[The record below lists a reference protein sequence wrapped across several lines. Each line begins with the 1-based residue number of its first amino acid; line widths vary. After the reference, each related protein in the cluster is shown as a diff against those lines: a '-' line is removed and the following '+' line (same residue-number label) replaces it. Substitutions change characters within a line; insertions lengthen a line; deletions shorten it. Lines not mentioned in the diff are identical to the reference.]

1 MEEPMSKVL
10 RSLSGKGWW
19 LLAIVVGLAAG
30 LALALVAHRGGKLP
44 SVAQVVS
51 EHATPTDLHREVD
64 AVCMAFAIGRED
76 IRVRQ
81 EESGSGEHR
90 IVVDDAFRSLEFNYA
105 LNRRL
110 ARWGVRVVGE
120 ERPRE
125 KKVAFRLM
133 SEDKQVWSI
142 LLLIQKTARKE
153 DRHRP

>member
-1 MEEPMSKVL
+1 MSKLL

-19 LLAIVVGLAAG
+19 LIAIVVGLAAG
-30 LALALVAHRGGKLP
+30 LAFALLAPRGGKL
-44 SVAQVVS
+44 SAVTQAVTDN
-51 EHATPTDLHREVD
+51 ATQADLRREVD

-81 EESGSGEHR
+81 EENGSGEHR
-90 IVVDDAFRSLEFNYA
+90 IVVDDAFRPLEFNYA
-105 LNRRL
+105 LSRRL
-110 ARWGVRVVGE
+110 ARWGVRIVGE